1 METVA
6 TSFASRRPLSLD
18 DSESAAMWDALQ
30 SIDALADMPRH
41 VVRAYVRSATEGW
54 PRERARRFTHM
65 LHRLIQLRRGYGVIE
80 AYPPGGRPR
89 WR

>member
-6 TSFASRRPLSLD
+6 PPLDRHASRD
-18 DSESAAMWDALQ
+18 DEAAALWDALQ
-30 SIDALADMPRH
+30 SIDALATMPRH

-54 PRERARRFTHM
+54 PRPRARRFTHA
-65 LHRLIQLRRGYGVIE
+65 LHTLLRVRRAYGVIE

>member
-1 METVA
+1 MKDAVRAE
-6 TSFASRRPLSLD
+6 
-18 DSESAAMWDALQ
+18 AAQAGGQEEAAALWDALQ
-30 SIDALADMPRH
+30 SIDALSGMPRH

-54 PRERARRFTHM
+54 PNDRARRFTHALHM
-65 LHRLIQLRRGYGVIE
+65 LLILRRTRGVIE

>member
-6 TSFASRRPLSLD
+6 SHPNGSHAPD
-18 DSESAAMWDALQ
+18 HDEAAALWDALQ
-30 SIDALADMPRH
+30 SIDALAGMPRH

-54 PRERARRFTHM
+54 PRARARRFTHA
-65 LHRLIQLRRGYGVIE
+65 LHTLLRVRRAYGVIE
-80 AYPPGGRPR
+80 AYPAGGRPR

>member
-6 TSFASRRPLSLD
+6 HRPEPPRAED
-18 DSESAAMWDALQ
+18 AEAAALWDALQ
-30 SIDALADMPRH
+30 SIDALSGMPRH

-54 PRERARRFTHM
+54 SRDRARRFTHA
-65 LHRLIQLRRGYGVIE
+65 LHRLIQLRRSYGVIE